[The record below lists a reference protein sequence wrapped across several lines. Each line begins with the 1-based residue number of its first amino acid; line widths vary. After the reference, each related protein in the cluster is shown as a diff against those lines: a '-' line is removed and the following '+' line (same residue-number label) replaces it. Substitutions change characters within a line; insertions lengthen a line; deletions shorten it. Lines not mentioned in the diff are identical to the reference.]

1 MALVGALPRRYLAAV
16 RAAAPAACGLLRARP
31 EVGAAAFEFEKVGQQ
46 LGVLVHMEDE
56 ARHVAFGVLRDR
68 GLAEDVVQ
76 ETMIKAW
83 RSMDRF
89 RGDSSVR
96 TWVLR
101 IAHNTAVDAL
111 RRRRERAV
119 APEDLRRDGEATTMD
134 DPARRYAGRE
144 DVGVLRDALAAMD
157 ELSRTIVVLREIEG
171 LSYQE
176 IAGTLEV
183 PVATVKTRL
192 LRARRALSAA
202 LKNEEVAG

>member
-1 MALVGALPRRYLAAV
+1 MHGPRRGPTTHAVFPLPRRRRTPDPPLLDRQLAELIDEHASAV
-16 RAAAPAACGLLRARP
+16 Y
-31 EVGAAAFEFEKVGQQ
+31 
-46 LGVLVHMEDE
+46 
-56 ARHVAFGVLRDR
+56 HVAFGVLRDR

-83 RSMDRF
+83 RSMGQF
-89 RGDSSVR
+89 RGDASMR

-119 APEDLRRDGEATTMD
+119 PPEDLQRDGDATTMD

-144 DVGVLRDALAAMD
+144 DVGVLRDALASLD

-171 LSYQE
+171 LTYQE

-192 LRARRALSAA
+192 LRARRALGAA
-202 LKNEEVAG
+202 VANQEVAG

>member
-1 MALVGALPRRYLAAV
+1 MY
-16 RAAAPAACGLLRARP
+16 
-31 EVGAAAFEFEKVGQQ
+31 
-46 LGVLVHMEDE
+46 
-56 ARHVAFGVLRDR
+56 HVAFGVLRDR

-83 RSMDRF
+83 RSMGQF
-89 RGDSSVR
+89 RGDASMR

-119 APEDLRRDGEATTMD
+119 PPEDLQRDGDATTMD

-144 DVGVLRDALAAMD
+144 DVGVLRDALASLD

-171 LSYQE
+171 LTYQE

-192 LRARRALSAA
+192 LRARRALGAA
-202 LKNEEVAG
+202 VANQEVAG

>member
-1 MALVGALPRRYLAAV
+1 MDPDPPLAVLPLRRRRRHTDPPLLDRQLADLIDEHASAV
-16 RAAAPAACGLLRARP
+16 Y
-31 EVGAAAFEFEKVGQQ
+31 
-46 LGVLVHMEDE
+46 
-56 ARHVAFGVLRDR
+56 HVAYGVLRDR

-183 PVATVKTRL
+183 PAATVKTRL